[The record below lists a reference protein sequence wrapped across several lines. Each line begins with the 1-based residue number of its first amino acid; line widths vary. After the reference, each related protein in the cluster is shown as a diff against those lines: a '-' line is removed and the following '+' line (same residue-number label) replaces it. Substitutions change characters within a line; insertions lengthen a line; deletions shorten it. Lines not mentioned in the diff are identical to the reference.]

1 MQYYLI
7 VLLVYLGTDLLAI
20 WGLNLEFGV
29 AGVANLGYI
38 VLIATGAYVYA
49 VLTLGPSSG
58 NGAFQHY
65 IIGGNLP
72 PAAAL
77 VIASAVAAL
86 FGAILGLSG
95 LRRVRQ
101 DYQAL
106 VLLVSAILASTI
118 VSASPSLFN
127 GDQGLALIPPPVN
140 SAHPWR
146 YVALIGLICVATY
159 FFLRRFSGGPYG
171 RALRAMR
178 ENEDAAVAIG
188 KNVVAQR
195 IVVQAVGGAFAGLS
209 GALLVGFIGAWSPSA
224 WAYLETLALLTAI
237 IIGGT
242 GNDGGAL
249 VGTILIPVLLL
260 QGVQFLPSIPGHPGL
275 STDLSNLLF
284 GVLTL
289 SFLFLRPQ
297 GLVPE
302 RRRRH
307 AVEPPE
313 VIVEGH
319 VAAPA
324 APMIRLPA
332 RVKTHGGAPTDG
344 ALLAVEGLRRT
355 YGGVHAVDG
364 VSFSIRPG
372 SITGLIG
379 PNGAGKSTL
388 INLISGTLPTEAGS
402 LVFAGRDLT
411 SSSTFRRARFGL
423 VRTFQL
429 AHEFGGLTTLE
440 NLLVAAPGQRAETA
454 KGVLLGRRY
463 WRAQEKENIGQAL
476 SLLRLFGL
484 EHQADKPARELS
496 GGQKRALELLRA
508 LMVSPRLLLLDEP
521 LAGLSPLLAE
531 QIGQAC
537 RALVE
542 DGLAIVL
549 VEHDLGA
556 IERLCDHVIVMA
568 QGRIL
573 GQGTMVD
580 LRGRSE
586 VQNAYLVG

>member
-38 VLIATGAYVYA
+38 VLIAAGAYVYA

-58 NGAFQHY
+58 NGAFQSY
-65 IIGGNLP
+65 IIGGHLP

-77 VIASAVAAL
+77 VIASAAAAV

-106 VLLVSAILASTI
+106 ILLVSAILASTI

-127 GDQGLALIPPPVN
+127 GDQGLALIPPPVD

-146 YVALIGLICVATY
+146 YVGLIELICGATY

-188 KNVVAQR
+188 KNVVALR
-195 IVVQAVGGAFAGLS
+195 LVVQAVGGAFAGLS

-242 GNDGGAL
+242 GNDGGVL
-249 VGTILIPVLLL
+249 VGTVLIPVLLL

-284 GVLTL
+284 GILTL
-289 SFLFLRPQ
+289 SFLFFRPQ
-297 GLVPE
+297 GLIPE

-307 AVEPPE
+307 SVASPEATVEEQLAV
-313 VIVEGH
+313 
-319 VAAPA
+319 PA
-324 APMIRLPA
+324 AVTLRLPM
-332 RVKTHGGAPTDG
+332 RVHSPGETSTDE
-344 ALLAVEGLRRT
+344 ALLTVDGVRRT
-355 YGGVHAVDG
+355 YGGVRAVDG
-364 VSFSIRPG
+364 VSFSISPG

-388 INLISGTLPTEAGS
+388 VNLISGTLPTEAGS
-402 LVFAGRDLT
+402 IRFAGRDLT
-411 SSSTFRRARFGL
+411 STSTFRRARFGL

-429 AHEFGGLTTLE
+429 AHEFGALTTLE
-440 NLLVAAPGQRAETA
+440 NLLVAAPGQRAETT
-454 KGVLLGRRY
+454 KGVLLGPRY
-463 WRAQEKENIGQAL
+463 WRAQEKENIGRAL
-476 SLLRLFGL
+476 ALLQLFGL
-484 EHQADKPARELS
+484 EHQANKPARELS

-508 LMVSPRLLLLDEP
+508 LMAAPRLLLLDEP

-537 RALVE
+537 RSLVE

-573 GQGTMVD
+573 GQGTMAQ
-580 LRGRSE
+580 LRVRSE

>member
-1 MQYYLI
+1 VQYYLI

-38 VLIATGAYVYA
+38 VLIAAGAYVYA

-65 IIGGNLP
+65 IIGANLP

-77 VIASAVAAL
+77 VIASAVAAA

-146 YVALIGLICVATY
+146 YVALIGVICGATY
-159 FFLRRFSGGPYG
+159 FLLRRFSGGPYG

-188 KNVVAQR
+188 KNVVAMR

-242 GNDGGAL
+242 GNDGGVL

-284 GVLTL
+284 GILTL

-297 GLVPE
+297 GLIPE

-307 AVEPPE
+307 TVEPRGPSAE
-313 VIVEGH
+313 AGPT
-319 VAAPA
+319 ALT
-324 APMIRLPA
+324 IRLPL
-332 RVKTHGGAPTDG
+332 RVNSPREAPTDQ
-344 ALLAVEGLRRT
+344 ALLAVDGLRRT

-364 VSFSIRPG
+364 VSFSIWPG

-388 INLISGTLPTEAGS
+388 VNLISGTLPTEAGS
-402 LVFAGRDLT
+402 LLFAGRDLT
-411 SSSTFRRARFGL
+411 STSTFRRARFGL

-463 WRAQEKENIGQAL
+463 WRAQEKENISRAL
-476 SLLRLFGL
+476 SLLQLFGL
-484 EHQADKPARELS
+484 EHQANKPARELS

-508 LMVSPRLLLLDEP
+508 LMISPRLLLLDEP

-556 IERLCDHVIVMA
+556 IERLCDNVIVMA

-573 GQGTMVD
+573 GQGTMAD